1 MEIYLKKLVI
11 ILPIAVVIYTLLYRL
26 DDTPTTGKWKKA
38 LIRGLVSGF
47 LVALLFAFMYSA
59 DSLNL
64 SKRIENTVCGLYIVF
79 VGILAITVKYLRCY
93 RKRRQVEG
101 K

>member
-38 LIRGLVSGF
+38 LKMGLITGF
-47 LVALLFAFMYSA
+47 LSALIFAFMYSA

-64 SKRIENTVCGLYIVF
+64 SKRIENTVCGLYLVF
-79 VGILAITVKYLRCY
+79 IGILGITIKCLRRY
-93 RKRRQVEG
+93 QKRKQVEV